1 MYSSSYLRKSRIQT
15 YHSLFVSPFF
25 KFSPTTAFGAPY
37 RASQYCFVPYTLA
50 VVLVGRWPLVLGFF
64 FARVAG
70 DDDASSGAAR
80 AFSAGERIGSSSEA
94 SESDAVKRASA
105 ATLSSSSFLT
115 ASFAR
120 SASSFALEERC
131 SAADAADNVIAKV
144 VEPVGLDLAIA
155 RLKWVERSR
164 R

>member
-1 MYSSSYLRKSRIQT
+1 
-15 YHSLFVSPFF
+15 LFVSPFF

-50 VVLVGRWPLVLGFF
+50 VVLFGRWPLVAGFP
-64 FARVAG
+64 RVAG

-94 SESDAVKRASA
+94 SESDTVKRASA